1 MSNLMRAL
9 KVILFLQVA
18 VLCYSLY
25 IISNMEMSTLDYASL
40 VDAQGEE

>member
-25 IISNMEMSTLDYASL
+25 LLNSMESPIDCANL

>member
-9 KVILFLQVA
+9 AVILALQVA

-25 IISNMEMSTLDYASL
+25 ILSNMETSTLDCSSL